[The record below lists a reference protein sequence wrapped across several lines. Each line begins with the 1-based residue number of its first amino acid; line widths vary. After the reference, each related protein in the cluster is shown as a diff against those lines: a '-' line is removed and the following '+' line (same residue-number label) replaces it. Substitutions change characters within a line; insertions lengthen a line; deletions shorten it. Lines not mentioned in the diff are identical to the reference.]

1 MEVRQLRYFVAVAEE
16 LHFGRAAERLHVAQP
31 AVSQQ
36 VGRLERELGVRLL
49 ERTSRRVALTGDGR
63 RLLDEARAALAAV
76 ERVRTVAA
84 DLSAGRA
91 AVLRV
96 GTAPGVGPRLSR
108 AAARLRTAVPDLTL
122 TLVDGTVAAHISA
135 LRAGELD
142 IALVRG
148 EVEARDLQAVEVWRE
163 PLQVL
168 LPAAHPA
175 AAAAG
180 IPIAALADLTLRLP
194 DRATDPALHDAAA
207 RRVPRRRRRTEHR
220 PAGALHRGRRRR
232 DRDERARRHGR
243 LRLRGRGGSGCRRP
257 AAHAAGR
264 GARPAAHARP
274 PHPPASTRSSP
285 RSRDARYGG
294 AMVITRDLRLA
305 EGATCGSTTPATGTP
320 ARLAPRHSADRDV
333 VRAAAQ
339 PGPGTGDPARVLRPA
354 GLRRVHAADQAG
366 ASARG
371 RRHGGGLLGSAA
383 AAARSSRARHVSRI
397 G

>member
-1 MEVRQLRYFVAVAEE
+1 VEVRQLRYFVAVAEE

-76 ERVRTVAA
+76 ERVRAVAA

-108 AAARLRTAVPDLTL
+108 AAARLRTTVPDLTL

-175 AAAAG
+175 AATAG
-180 IPIAALADLTLRLP
+180 VPIAALADLTLRLP
-194 DRATDPALHDAAA
+194 DRANDPALHDTLLAVCRDAGVALNTGRPVRSIEDAAVEIGMSA
-207 RRVPRRRRRTEHR
+207 RDATVVCGCAGEADLGVAVR
-220 PAGALHRGRRRR
+220 PLTPLVEVHGLLLTRPTAPACLGALVT
-232 DRDERARRHGR
+232 A
-243 LRLRGRGGSGCRRP
+243 L
-257 AAHAAGR
+257 
-264 GARPAAHARP
+264 
-274 PHPPASTRSSP
+274 T
-285 RSRDARYGG
+285 
-294 AMVITRDLRLA
+294 
-305 EGATCGSTTPATGTP
+305 
-320 ARLAPRHSADRDV
+320 
-333 VRAAAQ
+333 
-339 PGPGTGDPARVLRPA
+339 
-354 GLRRVHAADQAG
+354 
-366 ASARG
+366 
-371 RRHGGGLLGSAA
+371 
-383 AAARSSRARHVSRI
+383 
-397 G
+397 